1 MRKNYKLLLGLVF
14 SALNYNSFAQTTI
27 YSEDFNA
34 GSGTLV
40 LNSTDQSCT
49 ATGYNLWIVNNVY
62 TGGSVTINC
71 LGFPFT
77 ATVANTDAQPAGITS
92 PNGGYMHIL
101 STDAQAG
108 GVNNANFRPAD
119 GLCAFD
125 ENYFSKTATIS
136 TLGYTG
142 VSFSFWWLCA
152 GGTASYGE
160 LYYSV
165 DGGSSWTQSTST
177 AQYTGQSTWIQESVT
192 NAAFDNQASI
202 MFGFKF
208 VNGTATAA
216 SDPAFGIDDIKV
228 TGAPATGIAS
238 FTNNTSI
245 SIYPNPVNDNCILNL
260 EGFEVVNEPLTIS
273 LVNELGQVVM
283 NLNQVNKGQLTLNAS
298 CLSNGIYS
306 VIVRSANKQA
316 ISKFVKM

>member
-1 MRKNYKLLLGLVF
+1 MRINYKLLLGLVF

-34 GSGTLV
+34 GSGTMV
-40 LNSTDQSCT
+40 LNSTDQSST
-49 ATGYNLWIVNNVY
+49 ATGFNLWIVNNVY
-62 TGGSVTINC
+62 AGGSVTINC

-77 ATVANTDAQPAGITS
+77 AAVGNTDPQPAGITS

-101 STDAQAG
+101 STDAQTG

-160 LYYSV
+160 VYYST

-177 AQYTGQSTWIQESVT
+177 AQYTGQSTWIQETIT
-192 NAAFDNQASI
+192 NAAFDNQTSI
-202 MFGFKF
+202 MFGFRF
-208 VNGTATAA
+208 VNGTASAA

-228 TGAPATGIAS
+228 TGAPATEITEITSNA
-238 FTNNTSI
+238 SI
-245 SIYPNPVNDNCILNL
+245 SIYPNPVTNNCFLNL
-260 EGFEVVNEPLTIS
+260 EGFGSLNEVLTIK
-273 LVNELGQVVM
+273 VINELGQLVLDM
-283 NLNQVNKGQLTLNAS
+283 NQVYTGQLQLNTS
-298 CLSNGIYS
+298 QLREGVYS
-306 VIVRSANKQA
+306 VIVNSASKQA
-316 ISKFVKM
+316 LARLVK